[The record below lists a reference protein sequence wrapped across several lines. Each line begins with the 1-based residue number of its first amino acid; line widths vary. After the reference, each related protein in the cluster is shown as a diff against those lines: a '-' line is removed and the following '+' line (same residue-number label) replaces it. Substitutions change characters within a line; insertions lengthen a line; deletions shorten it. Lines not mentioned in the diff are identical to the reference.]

1 MRYTHIFWDWNGTLI
16 DDLDCSMKAVNCILA
31 KRGRKPITKEQYYE
45 YIETPIKRFYDHLF
59 DFTDITMEDIIVEFN
74 YFYRQNICDFPLMDG
89 AAEVI
94 AELDKSGVKQM
105 ILSSSSNEMIV
116 PYAKKTGVFDYFDHI
131 LGSSDNLVLSKIERA
146 VNFIEENRLSPEN
159 CVLIGDTLHD
169 FDTAQAIGCDCI
181 LIPKGHQSKV
191 DLLTTGAAVVE
202 DIKLIPDFLNKDI

>member
-1 MRYTHIFWDWNGTLI
+1 
-16 DDLDCSMKAVNCILA
+16 MKAVNCILA

-116 PYAKKTGVFDYFDHI
+116 PYAKKTVCSITLTISSVLRTI
-131 LGSSDNLVLSKIERA
+131 L
-146 VNFIEENRLSPEN
+146 
-159 CVLIGDTLHD
+159 C
-169 FDTAQAIGCDCI
+169 
-181 LIPKGHQSKV
+181 
-191 DLLTTGAAVVE
+191 
-202 DIKLIPDFLNKDI
+202 